1 MDIQQQS
8 TVYSLFL
15 ASMRAG
21 VIHIAFCLTAVVAF
35 AFAATLPQVLGVAI
49 LTIGTVVVFFD
60 FYQRS
65 HFLISLS
72 LLLVAVLTVAAAIG

>member
-8 TVYSLFL
+8 TAYSLFL

-35 AFAATLPQVLGVAI
+35 AFAANLSQVLGVAI

-60 FYQRS
+60 SINARI
-65 HFLISLS
+65 FLFR
-72 LLLVAVLTVAAAIG
+72 